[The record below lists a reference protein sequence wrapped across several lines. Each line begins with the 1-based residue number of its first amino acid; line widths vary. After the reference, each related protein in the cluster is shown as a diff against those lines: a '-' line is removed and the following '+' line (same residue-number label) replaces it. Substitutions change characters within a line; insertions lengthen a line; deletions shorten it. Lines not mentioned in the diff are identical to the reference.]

1 MDLRNC
7 VFRGVTYPVRYEIWG
22 DINSFFNNEPL
33 FTRYQIFQIGFSSLV
48 LINHLGPPVPT
59 IHGSP
64 DGDIQVYELTD
75 INLLTTLNHTLRR
88 HEINMFDRMI
98 YNVSVQISAQNIV
111 TVQAWLS
118 SGQNARQHVNN
129 VLWVSADQNNPGF
142 QDDSV
147 PEQN

>member
-1 MDLRNC
+1 MDLRTC
-7 VFRGVTYPVRYEIWG
+7 VFRGNSYPVRYELWG

-59 IHGSP
+59 IHNAP
-64 DGDIQVYELTD
+64 DGDIRVWELTD
-75 INLLTTLNHTLRR
+75 INLLTTLNHTLGR
-88 HEINMFDRMI
+88 HDINMFDRMI
-98 YNVSVQISAQNIV
+98 YNASVQISAGNIL
-111 TVQAWLS
+111 TVQVWLS

-129 VLWVSADQNNPGF
+129 VLWVSADQNNPGY
-142 QDDSV
+142 QDNSV